1 MGRRMMLRRY
11 GALVIGDGVTKEELK
26 AAREECGLSL
36 ADWAYALGYRHASRD
51 AARQQAYE
59 MEIGRKAITP
69 QVARLAEMF
78 RRHGVPDEWLAA
90 PVPSRPI

>member
-1 MGRRMMLRRY
+1 MT
-11 GALVIGDGVTKEELK
+11 GAELK
-26 AAREECGLSL
+26 AIREALGLSL

-59 MEIGRKAITP
+59 MESGRKAITP

-78 RRHGVPDEWLAA
+78 RRYGVPPEWLQPASAAA
-90 PVPSRPI
+90 PVPTSPIQ